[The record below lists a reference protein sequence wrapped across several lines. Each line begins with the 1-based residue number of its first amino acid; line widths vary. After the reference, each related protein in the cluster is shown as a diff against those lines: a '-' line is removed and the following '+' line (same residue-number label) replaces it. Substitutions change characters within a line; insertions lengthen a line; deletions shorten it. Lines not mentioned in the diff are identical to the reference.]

1 MIRYINI
8 LLFAGMVF
16 MNYLA
21 NALPLNNRTTGEVSD
36 LYPNLFVPAGITFSI
51 WGIIYLLLAAY
62 VALQFT
68 PQLKEVAIAAGPL
81 FALTCLLNSLW
92 IVAWHYDRLW
102 FSLAVMTG
110 LLISLILINGI
121 LRDMGNDV
129 AGLLSGGGGDGA
141 GALAGGGAVDSGSGA
156 ELTAGGSGDSNSGS
170 GAALTAGGSAGS
182 GVMMLAKAA
191 FGIYLGWISIA
202 TIANV
207 TALLVGSGFTGGP
220 VPEQIWA
227 IALIA
232 TGAVIVILS
241 IPSFS
246 NPWIGVA
253 VVWAFAG
260 IIIKRSGDY
269 PAIAITALIALL
281 AVAAITVI
289 RFIKG

>member
-8 LLFAGMVF
+8 LLFAGMVY

-21 NALPLNNRTTGEVSD
+21 NALPINNRTTGAVSD
-36 LYPNLFVPAGITFSI
+36 AYPNLFVPAGVTFSI

-68 PQLKEVAIAAGPL
+68 SRLKEVAVAVGPL
-81 FALTCLLNSLW
+81 FALSCLLNALW
-92 IVAWHYDRLW
+92 ILAWHYDRLW
-102 FSLAVMTG
+102 LSLAIMTG
-110 LLISLILINGI
+110 LLITLILINGT
-121 LRDMGNDV
+121 LRDITASFSAMATGGSD
-129 AGLLSGGGGDGA
+129 AASLLTGSG
-141 GALAGGGAVDSGSGA
+141 AGGGSDTGSALIGGG
-156 ELTAGGSGDSNSGS
+156 TAGR
-170 GAALTAGGSAGS
+170 
-182 GVMMLAKAA
+182 GVIMVAKAA

-207 TALLVGSGFTGGP
+207 TALLVGIGFTGGP

-227 IALIA
+227 IALILI
-232 TGAVIVILS
+232 GAVIVILS
-241 IPSFS
+241 IPSFR

-281 AVAAITVI
+281 AVAAVTVI

>member
-8 LLFAGMVF
+8 LLFAGMVY

-21 NALPLNNRTTGEVSD
+21 NALPINNRTTGAVSD
-36 LYPNLFVPAGITFSI
+36 AYPNLFVPAGITFSI
-51 WGIIYLLLAAY
+51 WGIIYLLLAAW

-68 PQLKEVAIAAGPL
+68 SGLKEIAVAVGPL
-81 FALTCLLNSLW
+81 FALSCLLNALW

-102 FSLAVMTG
+102 LSLAIMTG
-110 LLISLILINGI
+110 LLISLILINGT
-121 LRDMGNDV
+121 LRDITANVSAMATGDSDG
-129 AGLLSGGGGDGA
+129 ATLLTGSGG
-141 GALAGGGAVDSGSGA
+141 AGGGSGTGSALIGG
-156 ELTAGGSGDSNSGS
+156 TAGRG
-170 GAALTAGGSAGS
+170 LIMVT
-182 GVMMLAKAA
+182 KAA

-207 TALLVGSGFTGGP
+207 TALLVGIGFTGGP
-220 VPEQIWA
+220 LPEQIWA

-232 TGAVIVILS
+232 IGAVIVILS
-241 IPSFS
+241 IPSYS

-269 PAIAITALIALL
+269 PAIAIAALIAML
-281 AVAAITVI
+281 AVAAVTVI

>member
-8 LLFAGMVF
+8 LLFAGMVY

-21 NALPLNNRTTGEVSD
+21 NALPINNRTTGAVSD
-36 LYPNLFVPAGITFSI
+36 AYPNLFVPAGVTFSI

-68 PQLKEVAIAAGPL
+68 SGLKEVAVAVGPL
-81 FALTCLLNSLW
+81 FALSCLLNALW
-92 IVAWHYDRLW
+92 ILAWHYDRLW
-102 FSLAVMTG
+102 LSLAIMTG
-110 LLISLILINGI
+110 LLITLILINGT
-121 LRDMGNDV
+121 LRDIT
-129 AGLLSGGGGDGA
+129 ASLSAMATGGSDGA
-141 GALAGGGAVDSGSGA
+141 SLLTGSGGAV
-156 ELTAGGSGDSNSGS
+156 GGSGTGS
-170 GAALTAGGSAGS
+170 ALIGSGSAGR
-182 GVMMLAKAA
+182 GVIMVAKAA

-207 TALLVGSGFTGGP
+207 TALLVGKGFTGGP

-227 IALIA
+227 IALILI
-232 TGAVIVILS
+232 GAFIVILS

-281 AVAAITVI
+281 AVAAVTVI

>member
-8 LLFAGMVF
+8 LLFAGMVY

-21 NALPLNNRTTGEVSD
+21 NALPINNRTTGAVSD
-36 LYPNLFVPAGITFSI
+36 SYPNLFVPAGITFSI

-68 PQLKEVAIAAGPL
+68 SSLKEVAIAAGPL
-81 FALTCLLNSLW
+81 FALSCLLNALW

-102 FSLAVMTG
+102 ISLAIMTG
-110 LLISLILINGI
+110 LLITLILINGT
-121 LRDMGNDV
+121 LRDMGNGV
-129 AGLLSGGGGDGA
+129 AGLLSGGGGNGA
-141 GALAGGGAVDSGSGA
+141 GALAGGGA
-156 ELTAGGSGDSNSGS
+156 
-170 GAALTAGGSAGS
+170 GAALTGGSSAGR
-182 GVMMLAKAA
+182 GLMMLAKAA
-191 FGIYLGWISIA
+191 FGIYLGWICIA

-207 TALLVGSGFTGGP
+207 TALLVGIGFTGGP

-232 TGAVIVILS
+232 IGAVIVILS
-241 IPSFS
+241 IPSLS

-269 PAIAITALIALL
+269 PAIAITAIIALL
-281 AVAAITVI
+281 AVAAVTVI